1 MMILRHGRVL
11 VCSIAAGAVLSVM
24 SWSGSVD
31 AGQYRTITVTA
42 LGGTDAITVPV
53 RMTER
58 GRQVL
63 IPGQGWQNCRL
74 SCTYTVRLLYF
85 HYWEAQQDKG
95 LGRGILGQLLGL
107 D

>member
-1 MMILRHGRVL
+1 M
-11 VCSIAAGAVLSVM
+11 
-24 SWSGSVD
+24 
-31 AGQYRTITVTA
+31 ITVTA
-42 LGGTDAITVPV
+42 LGGVDAITVPV
-53 RMTER
+53 RMTDR

-85 HYWEAQQDKG
+85 HRWEAQADHG
-95 LGRGILGQLLGL
+95 LGRGILGTLLGL